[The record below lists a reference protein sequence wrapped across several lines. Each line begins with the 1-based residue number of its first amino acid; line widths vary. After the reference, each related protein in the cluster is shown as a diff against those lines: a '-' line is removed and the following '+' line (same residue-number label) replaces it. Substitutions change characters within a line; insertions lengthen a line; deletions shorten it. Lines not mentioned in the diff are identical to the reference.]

1 MSGTAMIVAI
11 VFISVGFG
19 VMFDMY
25 KKHLEFKEKTL
36 NHNNQ
41 SNEQAVAM
49 MKQVQTLEE
58 RMQVL
63 EKIVSLLI
71 KAVTY
76 KKKFIRYS

>member
-1 MSGTAMIVAI
+1 MSGTAMVVAI

-19 VMFDMY
+19 VIFDMY

-36 NHNNQ
+36 NYNSQ
-41 SNEQAVAM
+41 SNEKAVAM

-63 EKIVSLLI
+63 EKIVTDEGYNVQKEINKL
-71 KAVTY
+71 
-76 KKKFIRYS
+76 

>member
-1 MSGTAMIVAI
+1 MTGTAMVVAI

-36 NHNNQ
+36 NHNSKN
-41 SNEQAVAM
+41 NEQAIAM
-49 MKQVQTLEE
+49 KNQIKTLEE

-63 EKIVSLLI
+63 EKIVTDEGYDVQKEINKL
-71 KAVTY
+71 
-76 KKKFIRYS
+76 

>member
-1 MSGTAMIVAI
+1 MSGTAMVVAI

-36 NHNNQ
+36 NHNSQ
-41 SNEQAVAM
+41 SDEQTIAM
-49 MKQVQTLEE
+49 KKQIATLEE

-63 EKIVSLLI
+63 EKIV
-71 KAVTY
+71 TDEG
-76 KKKFIRYS
+76 YSVQKEINNL

>member
-1 MSGTAMIVAI
+1 MTGTAMVVAI

-36 NHNNQ
+36 NHNSKN
-41 SNEQAVAM
+41 NEQAIAM
-49 MKQVQTLEE
+49 KNQIKTLEE

-63 EKIVSLLI
+63 EKIVTDEGYNVQKEINKL
-71 KAVTY
+71 
-76 KKKFIRYS
+76 